1 MIVKKLGMVSGGG
14 FPGAGYNERK
24 VAEGVARL
32 MAMENVDAAMHHK
45 VELLHEAG
53 FDCAGEIE
61 KYLKER
67 SRTYGNTKTTRF
79 QFHIAAS
86 VKGQV
91 MSADELTD
99 FARQLMAEAGYGR
112 QPYFVYYHHD
122 TDNNHVHI
130 LSTRIQPNGFPIP
143 DHHDYARLNAA
154 ANRILSSDINCD
166 IQRMFS
172 YGYLTEGQF
181 ANIIR
186 SHGYKFERVDDSYVL
201 FRGGVKATTISLS
214 EIGRHISQGNDT
226 RKERAK
232 QLRAIIRKYKAEIAE
247 GKVQNVENV
256 KGHKGQKKKFVRRK
270 ANPDIRKIKGANGKI
285 LSQEEQRHLSDMLDI
300 LKAKFG
306 IDIHFQKDRNGE
318 IRGYGLVD
326 HNRKM
331 ALDGS
336 KVMKLSELIDFE
348 QKQERKANPLDIY
361 RGLFSMEV
369 RKSGVDGEMTVRLF
383 DGSEHT
389 RKMSPRQSAWYFNSP
404 DNESE
409 DVAIRI
415 AATMFSTEIF
425 EAVLLKYPISDIS
438 SRIGSVN
445 IIKMRDGGRA
455 IRVVSIDGFSA
466 TYPMTADELRC
477 HARLQ
482 GEAANSYL
490 HQLAILRI
498 THEDATELTNRIKEL
513 TAKTTGSITLP
524 LRQSDYNPEQSK
536 AFTSHQSSVLIR
548 LMPRDTSSTHSAN
561 REWEVGKQSR
571 YDNIDNQQSGTQLTM

>member
-91 MSADELTD
+91 MSADEMTD

-154 ANRILSSDINCD
+154 ANRILSSDINRD

>member
-1 MIVKKLGMVSGGG
+1 MIVKKLGMVAGGG

-32 MAMENVDAAMHHK
+32 MAMENVDAAMRHK

-79 QFHIAAS
+79 QFHITAS

-130 LSTRIQPNGFPIP
+130 LSTRIQSNGFPIP

-154 ANRILSSDINCD
+154 ANRILSSDINRD

-181 ANIIR
+181 ANMIR
-186 SHGYKFERVDDSYVL
+186 SHGYKFERVDDVYVL
-201 FRGGVKATTISLS
+201 FRGGVLATTISLS
-214 EIGRHISQGNDT
+214 EIRRHISQENDT

-232 QLRAIIRKYKAEIAE
+232 QLRAIIRKYKAEIAD

-256 KGHKGQKKKFVRRK
+256 KGHKGQKKKYVRRK
-270 ANPDIRKIKGANGKI
+270 VNPDIRKIKGSNGKT
-285 LSQEEQRHLSDMLDI
+285 LSQEEQRHLSVLLDI
-300 LKAKFG
+300 LKTKFG
-306 IDIHFQKDRNGE
+306 IDIHFQKDRNGDV
-318 IRGYGLVD
+318 RGYGIVD

-331 ALDGS
+331 AIDGS
-336 KVMKLSELIDFE
+336 KVMKLSELIDFA
-348 QKQERKANPLDIY
+348 QKQERKASPLDIY
-361 RGLFSMEV
+361 RDLFSVEV
-369 RKSGVDGEMTVRLF
+369 RKSGMDGIMSIRLF

-389 RKMSPRQSAWYFNSP
+389 RTMSPRQSAWYFSSP
-404 DNESE
+404 ECERE

-425 EAVLLKYPISDIS
+425 ESVLLKHPVSNIGA
-438 SRIGSVN
+438 RIGSVN
-445 IIKMRDGGRA
+445 MIKMREGGRA
-455 IRVVSIDGFSA
+455 IRVVSADGFSV
-466 TYPMTADELRC
+466 TYSMSADELRC

-482 GEAANSYL
+482 GEDANGYL
-490 HQLAILRI
+490 RQLAILRI
-498 THEDATELTNRIKEL
+498 THQDATELTNRIKEL
-513 TAKTTGSITLP
+513 TAKSTGSITLP
-524 LRQSDYNPEQSK
+524 LRPSDYTPEQAK
-536 AFTSHQSSVLIR
+536 AFTYHQCAVLTR
-548 LMPRDTSSTHSAN
+548 LMPHDTSSTHSTN
-561 REWEVGKQSR
+561 REWEVGKQSH
-571 YDNIDNQQSGTQLTM
+571 YDHIDNQQSGTQLTM